1 VASLSLSKLPW
12 WGQLLVFVVLSAA
25 IAGGFYYYVEMPRQE
40 QLAVQRKELAGLQAR
55 IAQGRDY
62 ARRLDEFKA
71 QVAKDELRLE
81 SLKPIL
87 PDEKDAGDLL
97 RRIQTL
103 AVQSSL
109 TIRGFRPQAVN
120 THEMYAEWPIGLELE
135 GTYHNLGAF
144 LDSVSKF
151 PRIINI
157 GALVVNAKPEDEL
170 TSTGSINVTC
180 VATTFVL
187 VDQTAA
193 PPDTTKKG
201 APAKKTPP
209 AAKTE

>member
-1 VASLSLSKLPW
+1 
-12 WGQLLVFVVLSAA
+12 
-25 IAGGFYYYVEMPRQE
+25 
-40 QLAVQRKELAGLQAR
+40 
-55 IAQGRDY
+55 
-62 ARRLDEFKA
+62 
-71 QVAKDELRLE
+71 VAKDQTRLE
-81 SLKPIL
+81 SLRPIL

-120 THEMYAEWPIGLELE
+120 THEMYAEWPIGLELD

-157 GALVVNAKPEDEL
+157 GGLVVNAKPEDEL
-170 TSTGSINVTC
+170 TSTGSITVTC

-187 VDQTAA
+187 VDPAAAA

-201 APAKKTPP
+201 APAAKKTPP

>member
-1 VASLSLSKLPW
+1 MPW
-12 WGQLLVFVVLSAA
+12 WGQLLVFVLLSGGIVAA
-25 IAGGFYYYVEMPRQE
+25 FYYLYEEKTQA
-40 QLAVQRKELAGLQAR
+40 QLAVQRTELAGLQAR
-55 IAQGRDY
+55 ISQGRDY

-71 QVAKDELRLE
+71 QVAKDEARLE

-157 GALVVNAKPEDEL
+157 GALVVNAKPEDEV
-170 TSTGSINVTC
+170 TSFGSINVTC

-187 VDQTAA
+187 VDPSKA
-193 PPDTTKKG
+193 PPDTTKEG
-201 APAKKTPP
+201 APAAKTPP